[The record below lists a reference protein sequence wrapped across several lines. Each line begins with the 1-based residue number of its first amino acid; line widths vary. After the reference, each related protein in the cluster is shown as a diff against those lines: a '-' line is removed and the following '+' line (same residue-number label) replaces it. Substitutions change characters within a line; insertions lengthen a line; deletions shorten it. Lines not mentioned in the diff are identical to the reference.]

1 MKRSL
6 SLFLAISACSLLFS
20 QACDSLFSP
29 CVTTFSR
36 QGFYFDL
43 EAVNQVEVN
52 GFSIMAQNPGTRDMA
67 VYYRAGTYFGNEG
80 NAPAWTLLGNQVG
93 FTPLNGLVCPINP
106 SPLSIPFSVCIPQGQ
121 RYGFYV
127 TMSAGTGSLESS
139 NNLAEGS
146 IGAQDANL
154 QLITGKGQFGVGL
167 FAGTLLSG
175 LTFQGTIQYLCT
187 CTPTGVLVEAPLQE
201 EIRLYPVPATNVIT
215 IKLPNTILPNCR
227 MEIFDL
233 TGRAVFVESPVLI
246 PGAEVTLDISFLSPG
261 FYTLLLRNGNEVL
274 QTGNFIRE

>member
-6 SLFLAISACSLLFS
+6 SLSLAFSACSLLFS

-52 GFSIMAQNPGTRDMA
+52 GFSIMAQNSGTRDMA

-80 NAPAWTLLGNQVG
+80 NASAWTLLGNQSG
-93 FTPLNGLVCPINP
+93 FTPFAATVCPINP
-106 SPLSIPFSVCIPQGQ
+106 SPLNIPFTVCIPQGQ

-127 TMSAGTGSLESS
+127 IMSAGTGSLESS

-154 QLITGKGQFGVGL
+154 LLITGKGQFGVGL

-175 LTFQGTIQYLCT
+175 LTFQGTIQYQCA
-187 CTPTGVLVEAPLQE
+187 CTPTSVLNESPLLEQ
-201 EIRLYPVPATNVIT
+201 ISLYPVPAFDILNFKVPETLLPDCKVEIIDVTGRVVFGDNLIL
-215 IKLPNTILPNCR
+215 IPNTE
-227 MEIFDL
+227 MK
-233 TGRAVFVESPVLI
+233 
-246 PGAEVTLDISFLSPG
+246 LDISFLAPG
-261 FYTLLLRNGNEVL
+261 FYSVLFRNGNETL
-274 QTGNFIRE
+274 HTGNFIRE